1 MSHSVA
7 VVSRV
12 SGLLLVFITATPL
25 CAQASPSPTAVI
37 EQAREL
43 VKAHQLEQA
52 NAILSEAARRDP
64 GNKDVLLELGDIQLE
79 QQLNDDAMK
88 SFEAVLAVQ
97 PDSTPAREGEV
108 SAAEAAALA
117 NRRAGIEGSAMLTL
131 IRARKFVP
139 DSARLLF
146 DFGMQAESMRIYTD
160 ADDALTQAHRLAPDD
175 MKILYGLAHVELDEQ
190 KMPQAEEH
198 LRAYLKAKPDD
209 APAHYGLGHLLHM
222 LTRDDEAKE
231 ELQKSIDLQ
240 PRQTSSYYELGEIA
254 LAINAYDE
262 AAQRY
267 TQVLGIAPHHGGALT
282 GQGVVAYRR
291 KDFKSAEQ
299 YLKSAVEYAPDYAT
313 AHHYYALVLLR
324 LGRADDSKREAD
336 LAETLNRKDVKER
349 HGNVMTVMQ

>member
-12 SGLLLVFITATPL
+12 SGLLLVFVTATPL

-64 GNKDVLLELGDIQLE
+64 VNKDVLLELGDIQLE

>member
-1 MSHSVA
+1 MKTH
-7 VVSRV
+7 
-12 SGLLLVFITATPL
+12 
-25 CAQASPSPTAVI
+25 
-37 EQAREL
+37 EL
-43 VKAHQLEQA
+43 ERA
-52 NAILSEAARRDP
+52 NALLSEAARRDP
-64 GNKDVLLELGDIQLE
+64 ANQDVLLELGEVQLA

-88 SFEAVLAVQ
+88 SFETVLAIK
-97 PDSTPAREGEV
+97 PDSTRAREGEV
-108 SAAEAAALA
+108 NAAEAAALA
-117 NRRAGIEGSAMLTL
+117 NRRAGIEGSAILAL

-160 ADDALTQAHRLAPDD
+160 AEDALAQAHRLAPDD
-175 MKILYGLAHVELDEQ
+175 VKVLYGLAHVELDEQ

-222 LTRDDEAKE
+222 LTRDDEAKV

-254 LAINAYDE
+254 LAMNAYDE

-267 TQVLGIAPHHGGALT
+267 MRVLGMAPHHGGALT
-282 GQGVVAYRR
+282 GLGIVAYRR
-291 KDFKSAEQ
+291 KDLQSAEQ
-299 YLKSAVEYAPDYAT
+299 YLKSAIEYAPDYAT

-336 LAETLNRKDVKER
+336 LAEALNRKDVKER